1 MKIIP
6 INQLVNI
13 TYCFK
18 RYLIGLLFLI
28 GPLHVSAQ
36 DISLFE
42 QFNGRYDF
50 TAIGNTLNT
59 GPNDCNILTQSSA
72 NLTLTGNQ
80 DLIAARLYW
89 SGSGAEFS
97 TEYPGDY
104 QVTLNGTAV
113 VADRTYSVS
122 SFIGI
127 DFYGA
132 SADVTDIVSANG
144 NGTYTLSDLD
154 LTGNIFP
161 FSDYCNSTVD
171 YGGWSL
177 IIIYED
183 EDNLALNQ
191 ISLFDGLEVLY
202 QNELI
207 ITLGPLDVA
216 TDEFAKI
223 GFLAWEGDLPNPNNE
238 SLRIN
243 DVLINDP
250 PLNPGNNQFNGTNTY
265 TNSTN
270 LYNMDLDV
278 YDLDGLVDP
287 GDTEIEIKMTSDSD
301 LVLINNIITS
311 VNSELPDASIIFEP
325 IEFICNN
332 TVEVNWT
339 VFNVNSTG
347 ELQAG
352 IPIKFYLEGDE
363 IAQDNTITTIPIDGA
378 ESGTVTLPISTST
391 VPDPFTILAVVDDAG
406 GGVSTVTET
415 NENNNEYQQVINLA
429 DVTLSV
435 VLDSDILIADGNAIC
450 DGEDQVIGI
459 IPGGLTPP
467 GAAATYQ
474 WFLNGVIIPGATNN
488 ELTVTQ
494 AGTYEL
500 EVAYQGCDATDD
512 IIVEFVSNPVAGTPT
527 PLVECDEVPNDGEAE
542 FTLTDADTDIISG
555 QTDVFVTYYET
566 EALAIIGDP
575 LDALTS
581 PYTNITAD
589 TQTIFARLEENVL
602 GCYDVT
608 PLVLLVDAAPTITD
622 SIENYLICDN
632 DQDNTENFD
641 LTSKYIEIVNGLPD
655 ITLTYYN
662 TEADANANINPIPTS
677 PTAPSTTNYPSAG
690 AETIWVRAVNLEGCF
705 TIGSFN
711 LVLGTITNYV
721 EVPIFRICDD
731 NIFDGFTDFDLD
743 SQIPIITAGD
753 PNLTVTYYLI
763 EADAEAGTIP
773 SLTSPYTNI
782 VNPEVI
788 WVRVEDNTTT
798 CYVHF
803 EMILDVQSTIAETPP
818 PLVECDQL
826 PNDGFDD
833 FILTEADTD
842 IINGQPATAVRYFET
857 EALAINGDPLDALTS
872 PYTNITQD
880 TQTIYAR
887 IENIILGC
895 YDTTPLELVVN
906 AAPAIAAPIDPYPLC
921 DNDQN
926 GTEDFDLH
934 F

>member
-1 MKIIP
+1 MKTI
-6 INQLVNI
+6 
-13 TYCFK
+13 
-18 RYLIGLLFLI
+18 
-28 GPLHVSAQ
+28 
-36 DISLFE
+36 
-42 QFNGRYDF
+42 
-50 TAIGNTLNT
+50 
-59 GPNDCNILTQSSA
+59 
-72 NLTLTGNQ
+72 
-80 DLIAARLYW
+80 
-89 SGSGAEFS
+89 
-97 TEYPGDY
+97 
-104 QVTLNGTAV
+104 
-113 VADRTYSVS
+113 
-122 SFIGI
+122 
-127 DFYGA
+127 
-132 SADVTDIVSANG
+132 
-144 NGTYTLSDLD
+144 
-154 LTGNIFP
+154 
-161 FSDYCNSTVD
+161 
-171 YGGWSL
+171 
-177 IIIYED
+177 
-183 EDNLALNQ
+183 
-191 ISLFDGLEVLY
+191 
-202 QNELI
+202 
-207 ITLGPLDVA
+207 
-216 TDEFAKI
+216 
-223 GFLAWEGDLPNPNNE
+223 
-238 SLRIN
+238 
-243 DVLINDP
+243 
-250 PLNPGNNQFNGTNTY
+250 TNT
-265 TNSTN
+265 
-270 LYNMDLDV
+270 
-278 YDLDGLVDP
+278 
-287 GDTEIEIKMTSDSD
+287 
-301 LVLINNIITS
+301 
-311 VNSELPDASIIFEP
+311 
-325 IEFICNN
+325 
-332 TVEVNWT
+332 
-339 VFNVNSTG
+339 
-347 ELQAG
+347 
-352 IPIKFYLEGDE
+352 
-363 IAQDNTITTIPIDGA
+363 
-378 ESGTVTLPISTST
+378 
-391 VPDPFTILAVVDDAG
+391 
-406 GGVSTVTET
+406 
-415 NENNNEYQQVINLA
+415 QQINLA

-435 VLDSDILIADGNAIC
+435 VLDPDILIANNDAIC

-459 IPGGLTPP
+459 IPGGLTPS

-474 WFLNGVIIPGATNN
+474 WLFNGAIIPGATN
-488 ELTVTQ
+488 EDLTVTQ
-494 AGTYEL
+494 AGTYTL
-500 EVAYQGCDATDD
+500 EVAYQGCDTTDE
-512 IIVEFVSNPVAGTPT
+512 IIVEFVANPIAGTPT

-872 PYTNITQD
+872 PYTNITQN

-906 AAPAIAAPIDPYPLC
+906 ASTSNCSSYSAIS
-921 DNDQN
+921 
-926 GTEDFDLH
+926 TM
-934 F
+934 

>member
-1 MKIIP
+1 MKFILID
-6 INQLVNI
+6 QLKSLVFN
-13 TYCFK
+13 FRK
-18 RYLIGLLFLI
+18 FLVKLLFLI
-28 GPLHVSAQ
+28 LPLLVSAQ
-36 DISLFE
+36 DIDLFE

-72 NLTLTGNQ
+72 DLTLTGNQ

-177 IIIYED
+177 IVIYED

-243 DVLINDP
+243 NVLINDP

-278 YDLDGLVDP
+278 YDLDGLVNP

-332 TVEVNWT
+332 TVDVNWT
-339 VFNVNSTG
+339 VFNINSTG

-352 IPIKFYLEGDE
+352 IPIKFYLEGNE

-378 ESGTVTLPISTST
+378 ETGTVTLPISTST

-459 IPGGLTPP
+459 IPGGLTPA

-474 WFLNGVIIPGATNN
+474 WFLNGVIIPGANNN

-512 IIVEFVSNPVAGTPT
+512 IIVEFVANPVAGTPN
-527 PLVECDEVPNDGEAE
+527 PLVECDEVPNDG
-542 FTLTDADTDIISG
+542 FADFDLLEDIDGDGFPDLETEIING
-555 QTDVFVTYYET
+555 QTDVFVTYHET
-566 EALAIIGDP
+566 EPQAEAGTN
-575 LDALTS
+575 ALTS
-581 PYTNITAD
+581 PYN
-589 TQTIFARLEENVL
+589 
-602 GCYDVT
+602 
-608 PLVLLVDAAPTITD
+608 
-622 SIENYLICDN
+622 S
-632 DQDNTENFD
+632 
-641 LTSKYIEIVNGLPD
+641 S
-655 ITLTYYN
+655 
-662 TEADANANINPIPTS
+662 
-677 PTAPSTTNYPSAG
+677 
-690 AETIWVRAVNLEGCF
+690 
-705 TIGSFN
+705 
-711 LVLGTITNYV
+711 
-721 EVPIFRICDD
+721 
-731 NIFDGFTDFDLD
+731 
-743 SQIPIITAGD
+743 
-753 PNLTVTYYLI
+753 
-763 EADAEAGTIP
+763 
-773 SLTSPYTNI
+773 
-782 VNPEVI
+782 
-788 WVRVEDNTTT
+788 
-798 CYVHF
+798 
-803 EMILDVQSTIAETPP
+803 
-818 PLVECDQL
+818 
-826 PNDGFDD
+826 
-833 FILTEADTD
+833 
-842 IINGQPATAVRYFET
+842 
-857 EALAINGDPLDALTS
+857 
-872 PYTNITQD
+872 

-887 IENIILGC
+887 LEENTIGC
-895 YDTTPLELVVN
+895 YDVIELDLIVN
-906 AAPAIAAPIDPYPLC
+906 AAPAISDPIAPYPLC

-926 GTEDFDLH
+926 GTEDFDLITWGDDEILNGLTDVTLTYYNTQADADLGDPINEIPTPSAYPSAGAETIWVRAINLDGCVTVSSFELVIEVVDTGDYVEVPLFQVCDDDPLDGITAFDLNIQTPIIQGGDTNLDITYH
-934 F
+934 ESQGAADDESSSIDILNPYNSPNQVIYVRVENATTFCYDTFEMELEVISVIGEIPTDIIECDEVPNDGKAIFNLTVREGDILNGQIAVLSYYELEADAEIGDPVNAIADPLNFENTTIDTQTVYVRLEEPILGCFDVVPLILIVNASKKINFN